1 MLTEFRVT
9 MKKDGIAKQFAL
21 SESLH
26 SIKRLKNTKKISRE
40 DIFHFEYSNLKMHA
54 PNVPMLSI
62 REIGERYRSIR
73 VVTLVIKIK
82 RIVRMDDLQPEPR
95 SRNGRDFVA

>member
-9 MKKDGIAKQFAL
+9 MKKNGIAKQFAL
-21 SESLH
+21 SESRH
-26 SIKRLKNTKKISRE
+26 SIKSLKNTKKISRE
-40 DIFHFEYSNLKMHA
+40 DILHFEYSNLKMHA
-54 PNVPMLSI
+54 PNAPMFSI

-82 RIVRMDDLQPEPR
+82 PIVRMNDLQPEPR
-95 SRNGRDFVA
+95 ARNGRDF

>member
-1 MLTEFRVT
+1 MLTEFRLA
-9 MKKDGIAKQFAL
+9 MKKHWIAEQFAL
-21 SESLH
+21 SKSLH
-26 SIKRLKNTKKISRE
+26 SIERLKNSEKISRE
-40 DIFHFEYSNLKMHA
+40 DIFYFENSNLEMHA

-95 SRNGRDFVA
+95 SRNGRDLVA